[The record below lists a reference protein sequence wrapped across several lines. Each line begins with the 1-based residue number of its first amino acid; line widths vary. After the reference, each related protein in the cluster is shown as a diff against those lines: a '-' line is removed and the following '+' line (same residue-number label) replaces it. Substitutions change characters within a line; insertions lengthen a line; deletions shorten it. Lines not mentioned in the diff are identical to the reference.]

1 MLPEHWKFDE
11 ELLRIFADE
20 DEGRLGVAVRKLVP
34 IFLLGEAVTD
44 VDTTQKTSGRKER
57 RKIHPFN

>member
-1 MLPEHWKFDE
+1 MLPEHWEFDE

-44 VDTTQKTSGRKER
+44 VDTTQ
-57 RKIHPFN
+57 

>member
-1 MLPEHWKFDE
+1 MLPQHWKVDE

-44 VDTTQKTSGRKER
+44 VDTTQ
-57 RKIHPFN
+57 